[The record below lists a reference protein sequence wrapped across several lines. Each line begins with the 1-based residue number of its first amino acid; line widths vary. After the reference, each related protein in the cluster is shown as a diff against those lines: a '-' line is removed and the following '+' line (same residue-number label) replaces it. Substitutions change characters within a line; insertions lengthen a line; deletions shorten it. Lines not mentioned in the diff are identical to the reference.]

1 MAYNTVLAIWEILQK
16 VEVAASKKEKV
27 ELLKKNESWALK
39 DTIRCAYD
47 NTLEFN
53 LPKGSPP
60 YVANKPESAPSS
72 ILRRY
77 KEYSYFIKG
86 GKGESL
92 PDYKREQMFIG
103 LLESVHPEEAVYLV
117 KMKDKEGFAGLTRA
131 TINDAFPGLIKS
143 VD

>member
-1 MAYNTVLAIWEILQK
+1 MAYQVNLAIWEVLQK
-16 VEVAASKKEKV
+16 IEVAASKKEKV

-39 DTIRCAYD
+39 DTLRCAYD

-53 LPKGSPP
+53 LPKGAPP
-60 YVANKPESAPSS
+60 YQPNKPQSAPSS
-72 ILRRY
+72 IQRRY
-77 KEYSYFIKG
+77 KEYTYFIKG
-86 GKGESL
+86 GRGQDL

-117 KMKDKEGFAGLTRA
+117 KMKDKEGFAGLTKA
-131 TINDAFPGLIKS
+131 TINDAFPGLLKS